1 VCEDSIFF
9 ISPLVSEITKKKYA
23 KTSSLAKN
31 KKDKKIPSFFKQKYY
46 HSHVGTT
53 TVFVFLFFSF
63 LFFDQHERA
72 KRTRR
77 RKRRRT
83 SNTTTTVSS
92 ASGIARDDDKA
103 KDF

>member
-1 VCEDSIFF
+1 MKKSFVVCVKTRIFF
-9 ISPLVSEITKKKYA
+9 ISPLRVSEIT
-23 KTSSLAKN
+23 N
-31 KKDKKIPSFFKQKYY
+31 KKDKKIPSFFKQKYH

-53 TVFVFLFFSF
+53 NVFVFLFFSF

>member
-1 VCEDSIFF
+1 MKSPAEQKILEEKQEKEKKRIF
-9 ISPLVSEITKKKYA
+9 
-23 KTSSLAKN
+23 
-31 KKDKKIPSFFKQKYY
+31 PSFFIQII
-46 HSHVGTT
+46 SHVGTT
-53 TVFVFLFFSF
+53 TVFVFVFFSF

-83 SNTTTTVSS
+83 SNTTTASS